1 MPVAAQV
8 GSIRGIVYDRDFDAP
23 LGAATID
30 VVGLRKRVVGNDNGN
45 FLIPD
50 VPAGTYTL
58 VFSKDGYARQVR
70 GDVIVREG
78 QLTDVTIRLAGE
90 FEEMEEFVVEELDL
104 AGSEGQLLELRLQSP
119 QLLET
124 VGVDLI
130 NRSGAG
136 DAAAALLLVPGAT
149 IQDGKYAVVRGL
161 PERYVSAQLDGV
173 RLPTADDE
181 KRAVQLDQFPSA
193 VLQSIQVSKTFT
205 PDQQGDASGGAV
217 NIELRDIPEET
228 SFQAKVQTGFNSQA
242 YGKGKGLSFRGGGLD
257 FLGNND
263 TLDIPYDSIGESFGI
278 PVGTDPT
285 DNPLEYKMSFSGGGK
300 YDLGDGSKIGA
311 FGSFFYE
318 QDYSYFDN
326 GQENTLVQTAP
337 GGPLVPLEPEPLPT
351 DLEFTS
357 LYDLTQGTE
366 VVQWGGLG
374 TVGYE
379 SEHTKLGAKFLYT
392 QLSESQSVLAID
404 QRGREFYFPTYDPNN
419 PLAGYDPATPG
430 SNGWD
435 VFDPT
440 NPADSAAL
448 ELAPWQRNETLT
460 YQQSSTT
467 TFILNGE
474 HTLSFLGGPDVSQDP
489 TAVWGAPIVDWRL
502 SVSDAQFDQPDQVQ
516 FSTYWTPEQLGG
528 FIPATW
534 NPLSPPATFS
544 LGNLQYIEK
553 YINETSTQA
562 ALNLKVPFSQWN
574 DREGYLKFG
583 GFYDNVARTFDQ
595 NSFILDGSSPL
606 NPGEYEGGWDDPW
619 SDVYPF
625 EDHPAVAGPPYPD
638 VDYDGSQL
646 ITAWYSMVDLPF
658 NDTMNLVT
666 GFRVE
671 TTSIVTTLYGEP
683 SAFILNPV
691 TGGPL
696 STSGDTNYNQDNLLP
711 MIGWNWNIREDLVM
725 RTSFAQTVAR
735 QTFRELTPILQQEYA
750 AGPIF
755 IGNPDLAMSDLNN
768 YDLRLDWTP
777 FEKWLLSGSVFYKQI
792 SDNIEYIG
800 RYGTGFQYTTPVNF
814 DSATLFGLE
823 GEVRVGMEQ
832 IIGEELKGLSLG
844 ANATYLDSQTD
855 LPEDLASQFE
865 AFGSPVSSRPMI
877 QTPEYLLNANMTY
890 ELERWGTQLGIF
902 WTYKGDTLI
911 SGASTNGSATSPPTA
926 ITPDIYQTPF
936 QTLNITVQ
944 QRIVDGLTLSI
955 GLKNLTNPDIQ
966 TVYRIDGTDTL
977 QSTYSA
983 GVDFSVGLT
992 CRIDF

>member
-1 MPVAAQV
+1 
-8 GSIRGIVYDRDFDAP
+8 
-23 LGAATID
+23 
-30 VVGLRKRVVGNDNGN
+30 
-45 FLIPD
+45 
-50 VPAGTYTL
+50 
-58 VFSKDGYARQVR
+58 
-70 GDVIVREG
+70 
-78 QLTDVTIRLAGE
+78 
-90 FEEMEEFVVEELDL
+90 
-104 AGSEGQLLELRLQSP
+104 
-119 QLLET
+119 
-124 VGVDLI
+124 
-130 NRSGAG
+130 
-136 DAAAALLLVPGAT
+136 
-149 IQDGKYAVVRGL
+149 
-161 PERYVSAQLDGV
+161 
-173 RLPTADDE
+173 
-181 KRAVQLDQFPSA
+181 
-193 VLQSIQVSKTFT
+193 
-205 PDQQGDASGGAV
+205 
-217 NIELRDIPEET
+217 
-228 SFQAKVQTGFNSQA
+228 
-242 YGKGKGLSFRGGGLD
+242 
-257 FLGNND
+257 
-263 TLDIPYDSIGESFGI
+263 
-278 PVGTDPT
+278 
-285 DNPLEYKMSFSGGGK
+285 MSFSGGGK

-474 HTLSFLGGPDVSQDP
+474 HTLSFLGGQDVSQDP

-516 FSTYWTPEQLGG
+516 FNTYWTPEQLGG

-606 NPGEYEGGWDDPW
+606 NPGEYVGGWDDPW

-671 TTSIVTTLYGEP
+671 TTSIATTLYGEP
-683 SAFILNPV
+683 GAFILNPV

-696 STSGDTNYNQDNLLP
+696 ATSGDTNYNQDNLLP
-711 MIGWNWNIREDLVM
+711 MIGWNWNIQEDLIM
-725 RTSFAQTVAR
+725 RASFAQTVAR

-777 FEKWLLSGSVFYKQI
+777 FEKWLLSGSVFYKEI

-832 IIGEELKGLSLG
+832 IIGEQFKGLAVG

-865 AFGSPVSSRPMI
+865 AFGSPVGSRPMI
-877 QTPEYLLNANMTY
+877 QTPEYLLNASVTY
-890 ELERWGTQLGIF
+890 EFEEWGTQFGVF

-911 SGASTNGSATSPPTA
+911 SGASTNGVGGANPSPPTA
-926 ITPDIYQTPF
+926 ITPDIYQIPF
-936 QTLNITVQ
+936 DTLNVTIQ
-944 QRIVDGLTLSI
+944 QRIIDGLTLSFAA
-955 GLKNLTNPDIQ
+955 KNLTNPDVQ

-977 QSTYSA
+977 QSTFSA
-983 GVDFSVGLT
+983 GIDFSLGLT
-992 CRIDF
+992 YRIDF